1 MKRTILAAALTVM
14 CGTVMAQS
22 TPARRSDKA
31 AVATTNISPAAEQAK
46 RYALIHK
53 IVKEWGPYV
62 HEVHGENIMQW
73 ADRMVPTLRN
83 ADTPKLLAASKA
95 DNFDSMINALTAQ
108 KPIKLESLPGG
119 VAPKTLGSTT
129 SDLVF
134 TPLASCNLLDT
145 REAGGAFTAGVS
157 RHFKGSGANFTGQGG
172 SNTNCGIPSNPTALL
187 LGVTAVNPTN
197 KGYFKL
203 WPYQTTQPASSSM
216 SYGPTQNSR
225 NDIVLK
231 VSQGLSYDFSA
242 AASTSGAHLL
252 ISVLGYYSAPYAT
265 QLDCVDVTSAS
276 VVNNPGDGYVDATV
290 NCPTSGS
297 PFFFETHEATGGG
310 CNLTGGGDLNMTD
323 SHRITG
329 TSGGIFGGQYSGWT
343 CQTYNTGAA
352 GHTFNARGTC
362 CRVPG
367 R

>member
-1 MKRTILAAALTVM
+1 MKRTILAAALALM

-22 TPARRSDKA
+22 NSGRAIKEPAFA
-31 AVATTNISPAAEQAK
+31 ATEKPVVNEQSQ
-46 RYALIHK
+46 RYALVHK

-62 HEVHGENIMQW
+62 QAVHGENIMQW
-73 ADRMVPTLRN
+73 ADRLVPTLRR
-83 ADTPKLLAASKA
+83 ADSAKLLAASQA
-95 DNFDSMINALTAQ
+95 DTFESMINALTAQ
-108 KPIKLESLPGG
+108 KTISLQSLPGG
-119 VAPKTLGSTT
+119 IAPKALGSTT
-129 SDLVF
+129 GDLVF

-145 REAGGAFTAGVS
+145 RNAGGVFTAGVS

-172 SNTNCGIPSNPTALL
+172 SATNCGIPDNPTALL
-187 LGVTAVNPTN
+187 LGVTAVNPVN

-242 AASTSGAHLL
+242 AASTSGGHLL
-252 ISVLGYYSAPYAT
+252 VSVLGYYSAPYAT
-265 QLDCVDVTSAS
+265 KLDCLEVLGSAVD
-276 VVNNPGDGYVDATV
+276 NPAGAITDATV
-290 NCPTSGS
+290 SCPTSGS
-297 PFFFETHEATGGG
+297 PFFIATHTASGGG
-310 CNLTGGGDLNMTD
+310 CFISN
-323 SHRITG
+323 S
-329 TSGGIFGGQYSGWT
+329 SGGQVVKDSRRYQSAGIFPNSGWT
-343 CQTYNTGAA
+343 CSVYNGGGSTYFLQSRA
-352 GHTFNARGTC
+352 TC